1 VSRTADHRELVSRL
15 FADLQIK
22 SFEPLGDGRACFTY
36 EVNGT
41 WIAQLPRV
49 PAEDERLRRRAR
61 LLPELAR
68 EVGVPIPAL
77 ELVSEDPA
85 CYVYR
90 KIEGHPVEPGERGVW
105 PERLGRFLYDLHSV
119 APEFVG
125 MRAQGVSAVRDSMR
139 SELDALCDTVLPLL
153 ERPERIA
160 ASAWI
165 HAFEDDDRNLRFAPC
180 LTHGSIGPEH
190 VLVGPDGDLA
200 GVLDWS
206 HTSVGDPAADF
217 AWILSAS
224 PDRGEHALAAYGGA
238 PDDRFRDRCAFAFAM
253 LPWYEAL
260 DGVSTGR
267 PELVRSGLAGVRSRA
282 RAWLR

>member
-68 EVGVPIPAL
+68 EVGVPIPVL

-85 CYVYR
+85 CNVYR

-105 PERLGRFLYDLHSV
+105 PERLGRFLYDLHAV

-125 MRAQGVSAVRDSMR
+125 IRARSASALRESMR
-139 SELDALCDTVLPLL
+139 SDFDALRETVLPLIGK
-153 ERPERIA
+153 PERIA
-160 ASAWI
+160 ASAWMD
-165 HAFEDDDRNLRFAPC
+165 AFLDDDRNFRFAPC
-180 LTHGSIGPEH
+180 LTHGDLGAEH
-190 VLVGPDGDLA
+190 VLVSAEGDLA
-200 GVLDWS
+200 GVLDWGEA
-206 HTSVGDPAADF
+206 SVGDPAVDF
-217 AWILSAS
+217 AWILGTA
-224 PDRGEHALAAYGGA
+224 PGEGERALAAYGGA
-238 PDDRFRDRCAFAFAM
+238 PDDRFRDRCRFRFAM
-253 LPWYEAL
+253 LPWHEVRS
-260 DGVSTGR
+260 GVLTGR
-267 PELVRSGLAGVRSRA
+267 PDLVERGLRGVRSRA
-282 RAWLR
+282 SL